1 MTHPTDIA
9 DRLNEEFRRQEF
21 SDPQPGDD
29 ALGRGRRLAEG
40 YADMERAVA
49 VLSDMLS
56 DMSYIY
62 YGRFAR
68 TLGLGPYADA
78 DTDTDTVL
86 EGGQRICS
94 IWEREVFSRIHPD
107 DLQRKHLQELR
118 FFHFVKR
125 QHRSRRA
132 DFYMAG
138 RLRMRSSRGEYVN
151 VLHRIFYIPERARN
165 TLRLALCLY
174 TPLVC
179 DIPDAG
185 MIIDAAEGTVIA
197 LDSSTGQ
204 RILSPREREILRLI
218 DNGLPSKEIA
228 QRLSISIHTVSRHRQ
243 QILGKL
249 RVKNSI
255 EACRT
260 AKSLH
265 LI

>member
-1 MTHPTDIA
+1 MAHPMDIA
-9 DRLNEEFRRQEF
+9 DRLNEEFRRQDF
-21 SDPQPGDD
+21 PYPRPDDD
-29 ALGRGRRLAEG
+29 ALGRGRRLAKG

-56 DMSYIY
+56 NTSYIY
-62 YGRFAR
+62 YGRYAR
-68 TLGLGPYADA
+68 TLGLGADA
-78 DTDTDTVL
+78 DTAP
-86 EGGQRICS
+86 EGGQYICS
-94 IWEREVFSRIHPD
+94 IWEREIFSRIHPD

-125 QHRSRRA
+125 QHRSRRG
-132 DFYMAG
+132 DFHMAG
-138 RLRMRSSRGEYVN
+138 QLRMRHSDGDYVN
-151 VLHRIFYIPERARN
+151 VLHRIFYITEPARN
-165 TLRLALCLY
+165 A
-174 TPLVC
+174 

-185 MIIDAAEGTVIA
+185 MIIDAAEGTVIDFDTSA
-197 LDSSTGQ
+197 EQ
-204 RILSPREREILRLI
+204 RILSPRERQILRLI

>member
-1 MTHPTDIA
+1 MAHPMDIA
-9 DRLNEEFRRQEF
+9 DRLNEEFRRQDF
-21 SDPQPGDD
+21 PYPRPDDD

-56 DMSYIY
+56 DTSYIY

-68 TLGLGPYADA
+68 TLGLGADA
-78 DTDTDTVL
+78 DTAPQ
-86 EGGQRICS
+86 GGQYICS
-94 IWEREVFSRIHPD
+94 IWEREIFSRIHPD

-125 QHRSRRA
+125 QHRSRRG
-132 DFYMAG
+132 DFHMAG
-138 RLRMRSSRGEYVN
+138 RLRMRNADGDYVN
-151 VLHRIFYIPERARN
+151 VLHRIFYITEPARN
-165 TLRLALCLY
+165 ALRLALCLY

-185 MIIDAAEGTVIA
+185 MIIDAAEGTVIDFDTSA
-197 LDSSTGQ
+197 EQ
-204 RILSPREREILRLI
+204 RILSPREKQILRLI